1 MGAVPWI
8 SGHPLTLPTFGLPDR
23 YPAIRAVTE
32 GESLKVTEIA
42 PDSRSLKHDGTGHA
56 AFIWEWSKE
65 EVNVVVCRVFRNLS
79 ATLGLIRT

>member
-1 MGAVPWI
+1 MVRLAADL
-8 SGHPLTLPTFGLPDR
+8 SPDRPEDLIAYER

-32 GESLKVTEIA
+32 GESLTEIA
-42 PDSRSLKHDGTGHA
+42 ADSRSLKHDGPGHA